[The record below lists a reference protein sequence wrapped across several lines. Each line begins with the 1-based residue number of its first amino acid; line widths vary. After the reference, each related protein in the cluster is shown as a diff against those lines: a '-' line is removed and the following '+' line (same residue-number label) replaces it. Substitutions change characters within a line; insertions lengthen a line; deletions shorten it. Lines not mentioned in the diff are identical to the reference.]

1 MIESAMRIIIAIV
14 SSLPD
19 RDGVTRVYSGVL
31 HVNVNV
37 MQVYSIL
44 KKPNVTYA
52 AKFSLYHQ
60 AFGALQTLDNL
71 TDPLALER
79 VDPCRQSRG

>member
-1 MIESAMRIIIAIV
+1 MRIIIAIV

-60 AFGALQTLDNL
+60 AFG
-71 TDPLALER
+71 ER
-79 VDPCRQSRG
+79 VGPCRQSRG